1 MALVGKS
8 WQLSPTKPQ
17 GPLGAGM
24 EMVAVLGAAH
34 LSSSLSS
41 PCPPVAHPQ
50 ACGGWAEDGLGLP

>member
-24 EMVAVLGAAH
+24 EMVAVGHPNGVGSPFVFLTLFS
-34 LSSSLSS
+34 LSSSSS
-41 PCPPVAHPQ
+41 RGQ
-50 ACGGWAEDGLGLP
+50 